1 MLKVNGVVKT
11 YGEAE
16 AKTTVLN
23 KASFTVE
30 KGEIC
35 SIIGPSGSGKSTLL
49 NLIGCLDSADDGKI
63 IIDGEDVSKLS
74 KKERSLFRRKQL
86 GFIFQFYNLV
96 PNLTVLE
103 NIRVCEEI
111 SNNPLDKEELLKTM
125 GLWEHRNKFPSQ
137 ISGGQQQRCA
147 IIRALVKNPKILL
160 CDEPT
165 GALDSKNTMEI
176 MKIIKSINEKYQ
188 TTILMVT
195 HNEELCKL
203 SNHVIKLVDGKVVK
217 DEKVEHPLS
226 PENIQWS

>member
-1 MLKVNGVVKT
+1 MLKVNKAVKV
-11 YGEAE
+11 YGKDE
-16 AKTTVLN
+16 AKIIALN
-23 KASFTVE
+23 KASLTVE

-49 NLIGCLDSADDGKI
+49 NAIGCLDTVDNGEI

-74 KKERSLFRRKQL
+74 KKGRALFRRKQL
-86 GFIFQFYNLV
+86 GFIFQSYNLI

-111 SNNPLDKEELLKTM
+111 SKNPLDKEELLKAM
-125 GLWEHRNKFPSQ
+125 GLWEQRNKFPSQ

-147 IIRALVKNPKILL
+147 IIRALVKNPKLLL

-165 GALDSKNTMEI
+165 GALDTKNTVEI
-176 MKIIKSINEKYQ
+176 MKIMKAINKKYQ
-188 TTILMVT
+188 TTIIMVT

-203 SNHVIKLVDGKVVK
+203 CNHVIKLVDGKVVK
-217 DEKVEHPLS
+217 DEYIENPLS
-226 PENIQWS
+226 PEEIQWS